1 MAWRETGNPPHYSTT
16 SLQAGASTTALYAVL
31 STLAAGPYEVRWILG
46 GSTNATWALE
56 QATGSTIAVAEQR
69 AALYVFTSPNQ
80 SAEFVT
86 THQIEAGDILR
97 ARITST
103 VALIAAQIQAE
114 RLV

>member
-1 MAWRETGNPPHYSTT
+1 MAWRETGNPPQFSTT
-16 SLQAGASTTALYAVL
+16 SLQAGASTTALYAVI

-46 GSTNATWALE
+46 GSTNAAWALE
-56 QATGSTIAVAEQR
+56 QSTGTAVDAASQR
-69 AALYVFTSPNQ
+69 AAIYVFTSPNQ
-80 SAEFVT
+80 SAQFVT
-86 THQIEAGDILR
+86 THQIETGDILR

>member
-1 MAWRETGNPPHYSTT
+1 MAWRETGNPPHFSTT
-16 SLQAGASTTALYAVL
+16 SLQAGASTTALYAVI
-31 STLAAGPYEVRWILG
+31 SSLAAGPYEVRWIVG
-46 GSTNATWALE
+46 GSTNAAWALE
-56 QATGSTIAVAEQR
+56 QAKGTTVSDAEQR
-69 AALYVFTSPNQ
+69 VAAYVFTSPNQ

-97 ARITST
+97 ARLTST